1 MSNYDTVAQN
11 YDTFVQRIVNIETPS
26 LELIL
31 AARQQFIDECDE
43 NVLQNQLLEALDPF
57 IDQVTDKEVS
67 WWGLIMC
74 SLFEIHHAAK
84 QLGVCDGEN

>member
-1 MSNYDTVAQN
+1 MNN

-26 LELIL
+26 LELVL

-43 NVLQNQLLEALDPF
+43 NVLQQQLLEALDPF
-57 IDQVTDKEVS
+57 VDQVTDNEVA

-74 SLFEIHHAAK
+74 SLFEIHHAAR
-84 QLGVCDGEN
+84 QLGITAE